1 MELKDDFLDKLRKDR
16 DSIASMITRTA
27 LDDFTTVDMLD
38 FVKDEHVINVQLI
51 KEDLDIIEVVLYFNS
66 GRKLSIYH
74 EQDCCEDVSLIDVI
88 GGNIDDLVGQKIES
102 MKSVCRQSDEIP
114 FGLDDIYLNHSNTW
128 TFVTISTFKD
138 DITLRWHGGSNGYYS
153 EYVDFAYYDE
163 NNKRLY

>member
-38 FVKDEHVINVQLI
+38 FVKGEHVINVQLI

-74 EQDCCEDVSLIDVI
+74 EQDCCEDVSLIDEI
-88 GGNIDDLVGQKIES
+88 GRAHV
-102 MKSVCRQSDEIP
+102 
-114 FGLDDIYLNHSNTW
+114 
-128 TFVTISTFKD
+128 
-138 DITLRWHGGSNGYYS
+138 
-153 EYVDFAYYDE
+153 
-163 NNKRLY
+163 